1 MATANTRRSRRPQP
15 GHGRRPGGLRR
26 LWAGA
31 GALSAEGAAGWLHPA
46 VGMGLA
52 LADIVV
58 PVTVALV
65 LLTAILC
72 GSEQTCERV
81 FRLLRWITGQPEP
94 PAPAAQ

>member
-1 MATANTRRSRRPQP
+1 
-15 GHGRRPGGLRR
+15 
-26 LWAGA
+26 
-31 GALSAEGAAGWLHPA
+31 
-46 VGMGLA
+46 MGLA